1 MTALQ
6 GFVLKDGHG
15 TLHVLCVCSALRL
28 QRAEVYMSSQT
39 EEAHAE
45 LSRAEGAA
53 GLAA

>member
-28 QRAEVYMSSQT
+28 QRAEVYMSSHRQKR
-39 EEAHAE
+39 HMQNSAE
-45 LSRAEGAA
+45 LK
-53 GLAA
+53 GLQG

>member
-15 TLHVLCVCSALRL
+15 NLHVLCVCSARCICAYVLT
-28 QRAEVYMSSQT
+28 QT
-39 EEAHAE
+39 EEARAE

-53 GLAA
+53 GLTA